1 MKTAP
6 EEAST
11 AFYTGGSMRGIF
23 RDGDLLDLRAE
34 PFDSL
39 TPGDVVAVFDREPF
53 YVHRVVRR
61 TADRVVTMGD
71 NNLTP
76 DKLELTPE
84 SSFRLVTRRHTTDGR
99 AFEVARGADGMRQF
113 RRQQRKRRFFA
124 VFTRMLAVFRPLK
137 SLRIPAR
144 EASRFRDGSV
154 QWSWHGIPVAVR
166 RNDGRLVYLKW
177 SRRMVFRVP
186 EPEEGGA

>member
-6 EEAST
+6 GEMSL
-11 AFYTGGSMRGIF
+11 AFYTGNSMHGMF
-23 RDGDLLDLRAE
+23 RDGDMLDLRAE

-39 TPGDVVAVFDREPF
+39 EPGDVVAVLDRDPH
-53 YVHRVVRR
+53 YVHRVIRR
-61 TADRVVTMGD
+61 TADRAVTMGD

-76 DKLELTPE
+76 DKMELTPG
-84 SSFRLVTRRHTTDGR
+84 SAFRLVYRLHTTDGR
-99 AFEVARGADGMRQF
+99 TVEVARGSDGMRQF

-124 VFTRMLAVFRPLK
+124 VFTRMLSVFRPLK
-137 SLRIPAR
+137 GLRIPAR

-166 RNDGRLVYLKW
+166 KNNGRVVYLKW

-186 EPEEGGA
+186 EEGGA

>member
-6 EEAST
+6 GEAST
-11 AFYTGGSMRGIF
+11 AYYTGSSMRGMF

-34 PFDSL
+34 AFESL

-76 DKLELTPE
+76 DKLELT
-84 SSFRLVTRRHTTDGR
+84 SDSAFRLVTRRHTVDGGTV
-99 AFEVARGADGMRQF
+99 EVARGADGMRRF
-113 RRQQRKRRFFA
+113 RRQQRKCRLFAFFMR
-124 VFTRMLAVFRPLK
+124 VLAVFRPLK
-137 SLRIPAR
+137 GLRIPAR
-144 EASRFRDGSV
+144 EASRFRDGTV
-154 QWSWHGIPVAVR
+154 QWSWHGVPVAVR
-166 RNDGRLVYLKW
+166 RNNGSVVYLKW

-186 EPEEGGA
+186 EEGGA

>member
-1 MKTAP
+1 MKTARG
-6 EEAST
+6 EAST
-11 AFYTGGSMRGIF
+11 AYYTGNSMRGMF
-23 RDGDLLDLRAE
+23 RDGDTLDLRAE
-34 PFDSL
+34 PFESL
-39 TPGDVVAVFDREPF
+39 GPGDVVAVFDREPY

-76 DKLELTPE
+76 DKLELSRE
-84 SSFRLVTRRHTTDGR
+84 SAFRLVVRRHTPDGQ
-99 AFEVARGADGMRQF
+99 AEDVARGADGMKRF
-113 RRQQRKRRFFA
+113 RRQQRKRRLFA
-124 VFTRMLAVFRPLK
+124 LFQRSVTVFRPLK
-137 SLRIPAR
+137 GLRIPAR

-166 RNDGRLVYLKW
+166 RNSGQVIYLKW

-186 EPEEGGA
+186 EEI

>member
-1 MKTAP
+1 MSTAP
-6 EEAST
+6 DEVST
-11 AFYTGGSMRGIF
+11 AFYTGSSMHGMF

-34 PFDSL
+34 PFEAL
-39 TPGDVVAVFDREPF
+39 TPGDVVAVFEREPF

-61 TADRVVTMGD
+61 TADRAVTMGD

-76 DKLELTPE
+76 DKLELTPD
-84 SSFRLVTRRHTTDGR
+84 SAFRLVVRLHTTDGR
-99 AFEVARGADGMRQF
+99 TIEVARGAEGMRHF
-113 RRQQRKRRFFA
+113 RRQQRKRRMFA
-124 VFTRMLAVFRPLK
+124 VFSRMLAVFRPLK
-137 SLRIPAR
+137 GLRIPAR

-166 RNDGRLVYLKW
+166 RNNGRVVYLKW

-186 EPEEGGA
+186 EEGGA

>member
-6 EEAST
+6 GEAST
-11 AFYTGGSMRGIF
+11 AYYTGSSMRGMF

-34 PFDSL
+34 PFESL
-39 TPGDVVAVFDREPF
+39 TPGDVVAVFEREPF

-61 TADRVVTMGD
+61 TADRAVTMGD

-84 SSFRLVTRRHTTDGR
+84 SVFRLVYRRHTTDGQVV
-99 AFEVARGADGMRQF
+99 EVARGADGMRLF

-124 VFTRMLAVFRPLK
+124 LFPCMLSVFRPLK
-137 SLRIPAR
+137 GLRIPAR

-166 RNDGRLVYLKW
+166 KNNGRVVYLKW

-186 EPEEGGA
+186 EEGGA

>member
-1 MKTAP
+1 MKSCFFSGKEIRFP
-6 EEAST
+6 ETE
-11 AFYTGGSMRGIF
+11 
-23 RDGDLLDLRAE
+23 
-34 PFDSL
+34 
-39 TPGDVVAVFDREPF
+39 
-53 YVHRVVRR
+53 RVCPV
-61 TADRVVTMGD
+61 
-71 NNLTP
+71 
-76 DKLELTPE
+76 
-84 SSFRLVTRRHTTDGR
+84 S
-99 AFEVARGADGMRQF
+99 
-113 RRQQRKRRFFA
+113 RFFA

>member
-1 MKTAP
+1 MKTAS

-11 AFYTGGSMRGIF
+11 AFYTGGSMRGMF

-76 DKLELTPE
+76 DKLELTPD
-84 SSFRLVTRRHTTDGR
+84 SSFRLVVRRHAPDG
-99 AFEVARGADGMRQF
+99 ATEDVARGADGMKRF
-113 RRQQRKRRFFA
+113 RLQQRKRRAFA
-124 VFTRMLAVFRPLK
+124 LFQRTISVFRPLK
-137 SLRIPAR
+137 GLRIPAR

-154 QWSWHGIPVAVR
+154 QWSWHGVPVAVR
-166 RNDGRLVYLKW
+166 RKNGRVVYLKW

-186 EPEEGGA
+186 EEDGA